1 MAGHGGLAG
10 PGGVKQALL
19 SDPTSARS
27 GHICS
32 LSLGSLQAFFKGDV
46 MAVGKTRQRAAA
58 MPSQLCRRLRIC
70 VLLFKAGN
78 VVQLRG

>member
-58 MPSQLCRRLRIC
+58 GSNAMPSQLCRDFC
-70 VLLFKAGN
+70 QGP
-78 VVQLRG
+78 Q